1 MVKQL
6 APPTHLLIVTFASR
20 FHFPFAVKERI
31 PLQMGRKLLVVLVQ
45 SQIKFLLDTEQ
56 DKTVKNLHFTMFV
69 TTLVLPSPPPPPP
82 ILFSRSLLRP
92 R

>member
-45 SQIKFLLDTEQ
+45 SKNTEQ
-56 DKTVKNLHFTMFV
+56 EDKTVKNLHFTMFV
-69 TTLVLPSPPPPPP
+69 TTLVSLSPPPPP
-82 ILFSRSLLRP
+82 ILFSGSLLRP